1 MSQSNARR
9 AMAGLALA
17 AHAALAQA
25 AFKDPLNTPAM
36 QTARLTEAPMTAVV
50 RTAGARLVA
59 AGWRGLIVFSDDEGK
74 TWKQAEVPVR
84 EDLTALCFP
93 TPMHGWA
100 VGNEGVLLETTDGG
114 AHWVKRLDGNIAA
127 KLMVDTYAALSAKSP
142 DDAGIAS
149 ALKEAQGYQAQ
160 APARPFLDVAFENDR
175 VGYVAGTYG
184 MLFRTTD
191 AGRTWTP
198 WFDRADNPNGY
209 NIYAIH
215 VEGEQVFLAG
225 ELGLALKL
233 DRAQDRFVKLTP
245 AYEGSLF
252 ALAGSAP
259 ALIAAGLR
267 GNAFLSDD
275 AGTSWKKI
283 DFSAAMP
290 TTFSGAT
297 LLPDGGVVLVT
308 LSGQM
313 FRSQDRGRSF
323 TAVPTRSP
331 MRYSA
336 VAPAGPHRVVV
347 VGALGIRVEST
358 RQDRT
363 DEAP

>member
-1 MSQSNARR
+1 MSQSTARR
-9 AMAGLALA
+9 ALAGLALV

-36 QTARLTEAPMTAVV
+36 QTARLTEAPMTAIV
-50 RTAGARLVA
+50 RTEGARLVA
-59 AGWRGLIVFSDDEGK
+59 AGWRGLIVFSDDDGR

-93 TPMHGWA
+93 TPTHGWA

-114 AHWVKRLDGNIAA
+114 AHWVKRLDGNVAA
-127 KLMVDTYAALSAKSP
+127 KLMVDTYAALSVKSP

-198 WFDRADNPNGY
+198 WFDRLDNPNGY

-225 ELGLALKL
+225 ELGLALRL
-233 DRAQDRFVKLTP
+233 DRAQDRFVKLAP
-245 AYEGSLF
+245 AYEGSFF
-252 ALAGSAP
+252 ALAGDSP
-259 ALIAAGLR
+259 ELIAAGLR
-267 GNAFLSDD
+267 GNAFLSHD
-275 AGTSWKKI
+275 AGRNWQKI
-283 DFSAAMP
+283 DFHGAMP

-297 LLPDGGVVLVT
+297 TMPGGGIVLVT

-313 FRSQDRGRSF
+313 FKSRDHGRNF
-323 TAVPTRSP
+323 AAVPSRSP

-336 VAPAGPHRVVV
+336 VAPAGPDRVVI

>member
-1 MSQSNARR
+1 MT
-9 AMAGLALA
+9 GLVLA

-25 AFKDPLNTPAM
+25 AFKDPLSTPAM
-36 QTARLTEAPMTAVV
+36 QTARVTEAPMTAVV
-50 RTAGARLVA
+50 RTGGARLVA

-74 TWKQAEVPVR
+74 TWKQAAVPVR

-93 TPMHGWA
+93 TSMHGWA

-114 AHWVKRLDGNIAA
+114 AHWAKRLDGNVAA
-127 KLMVDTYAALSAKSP
+127 RLMVDTYAAASARSP
-142 DDAGIAS
+142 DDAGIAA

-160 APARPFLDVAFENDR
+160 APARPFLDVAFEDDR

-184 MLFRTTD
+184 MLFRTAD

-198 WFDRADNPNGY
+198 WLDRADNPNGY

-225 ELGLALKL
+225 ELGLALRL
-233 DRAQDRFVKLTP
+233 DRGQGRFVKLAP
-245 AYEGSLF
+245 PYEGSFF
-252 ALAGSAP
+252 ALAAGAP
-259 ALIAAGLR
+259 GLIAAGLR
-267 GNAFLSDD
+267 GNAFLSED
-275 AGTSWKKI
+275 AGRNWQKI
-283 DFSAAMP
+283 DFHAAMP
-290 TTFSGAT
+290 TTFSGAAAM
-297 LLPDGGVVLVT
+297 PDGGVVLVT

-313 FRSQDRGRSF
+313 FQSQDHGRTF

-358 RQDRT
+358 RQDKT
-363 DEAP
+363 DESP